1 MLDAYILVF
10 DGVDS
15 DDRNSESQQ
24 TICDISANRLT
35 STVMSKPGPKAK
47 ADTSP
52 LPFRTRTAG
61 ADRFV
66 KFAEKFIITPKG
78 RGAKEPLAVR
88 PFQHTLVSSLLDD
101 PAPKIALWVLPRG
114 CGKSTLTAA
123 LALYH
128 VFGNLEGA
136 RAVVVAQDERSAL
149 RLLATATR
157 MVALNFALESRVRT
171 YRDRLVV
178 ERTDSQLVAL
188 PAESARIEGEDA
200 SLAIMDE
207 IGFCRRDSY
216 ESLLHSTG
224 KRESSQLL
232 AIGTPSPPSWRDASP
247 MLDLVLE
254 GRSSKSSD
262 FRLVEF
268 GGDVTH
274 APDCQHCW
282 DAIPGIDDLV
292 SREHLRAALPPRSR
306 ESEFRRARLA
316 EWIEHDDAS
325 FLPAGCW
332 DALSTGESIP
342 EGSDVVLALDGSFN
356 ADATALVAAT
366 VSPQP
371 HFDLIGLWTPPDDDP
386 DYRVPILEVE
396 QAVRDAAKRYR
407 VIELTADPFR
417 WSRSL
422 QLLESEGL
430 VVTEF
435 NQTPARLTPATTD
448 VWQAATNGE
457 LTHSGN
463 VDLARHVANAT
474 VTEDARGVRLAKEKR
489 NSKRRIDAA
498 VCVVMAHSRAV
509 WRSRKKTKKKARSF
523 AA

>member
-1 MLDAYILVF
+1 MM
-10 DGVDS
+10 G
-15 DDRNSESQQ
+15 
-24 TICDISANRLT
+24 
-35 STVMSKPGPKAK
+35 KPGPKAS

-52 LPFRTRTAG
+52 LPFRPRCDG

-66 KFAEKFIITPKG
+66 RFAGKFIVTPKG
-78 RGAKEPLAVR
+78 RGARHRFRVR
-88 PFQHTLVSSLLDD
+88 DWQRQLVASVLDD
-101 PAPKIALWVLPRG
+101 APKIALWVLPRG

-123 LALYH
+123 LALH
-128 VFGNLEGA
+128 HAFGDLEGA

-157 MVALNFALESRVRT
+157 MVQLNAALESRVRI

-188 PAESARIEGEDA
+188 PAESERIEGENA

-224 KRESSQLL
+224 KRVSSQLL
-232 AIGTPSPPSWRDASP
+232 AIGTPSPPSCRDASP

-254 GRSSKSSD
+254 GRTSASGD

-268 GGDVTH
+268 GGDITH
-274 APDCQHCW
+274 PVDCPHCW

-292 SREHLRAALPPRSR
+292 SREHLTAALPPRSR

-316 EWIEHDDAS
+316 EWVEHDDAS
-325 FLPAGCW
+325 FLPAGVW
-332 DALSTGESIP
+332 EQLSTGEPIP
-342 EGSDVVLALDGSFN
+342 DGSDVVLSLDGSFSG
-356 ADATALVAAT
+356 DATAVVAAT
-366 VSPQP
+366 VSAHP
-371 HFDLIGLWTPPDDDP
+371 HFDLVGLWTPPDDNAE
-386 DYRVPILEVE
+386 YRVPILEVE
-396 QAVRDAAKRYR
+396 QAVRDAAKRWR
-407 VIELTADPFR
+407 VVELTADPFR

-422 QLLESEGL
+422 QLLGAEDFC
-430 VVTEF
+430 VTEF

-448 VWQAATNGE
+448 TYQAAINGE
-457 LTHSGN
+457 MTHSGN
-463 VDLARHVANAT
+463 PDLARHVANAT

-498 VCVVMAHSRAV
+498 VCVVMAHSRAT
-509 WRSRKKTKKKARSF
+509 WRATKKTRKRTISF
-523 AA
+523 AS